1 LLAERR
7 NNYVTPTSFLEL
19 IKFYK
24 TLLNDK
30 RGKIIEQIKRLEIGL
45 QTMEDTNKVVA
56 DLSVELDETM
66 VIVDAEKEA
75 TGKLIAVV
83 DAEAADAAREEAIAK
98 EQEDATNIE
107 AGNA

>member
-1 LLAERR
+1 
-7 NNYVTPTSFLEL
+7 
-19 IKFYK
+19 
-24 TLLNDK
+24 
-30 RGKIIEQIKRLEIGL
+30 
-45 QTMEDTNKVVA
+45 
-56 DLSVELDETM
+56 M